1 MNPATPLD
9 AMFARAQMAYSL
21 GFHIIFAAVGIAMPL
36 LMVMAEIR
44 WLRSGDAEYLELA
57 RRWAKG
63 TAVFFAVGAVSGTV
77 LSFELG
83 LLFPGFMHHAGA
95 IVGLPFSLEGFAFF
109 TEAIFLGL
117 YLYAW
122 QRVSPRLHIA
132 AGFVVAASGLASAV
146 FVTIVNA
153 WMNAPLGYEVE
164 YGRLVNIDPVA
175 AMRSPFVAHEVVH
188 TSLSAYM
195 ATAFAVAAI
204 HAWALLRPGPAR
216 VSFHRKAMALSL
228 AMAIPAALAQP
239 VVGHLAGQQVARH
252 QPLKFAAM
260 EGVKQ
265 TQAGA
270 PLHVGPIAIPGGLSF
285 MAFNDPK
292 AEVQGLDAFPP
303 EDHPHPVVHAAFLG
317 MVGLGL
323 AAAAFAAVTV
333 VWWIRRRWSLPEHR
347 RWLQAALVLGPSGVL
362 ATELG
367 WIVTEVGRQP
377 WTVYNV
383 LRTRDLVTPVG
394 GLWLPFVTF
403 AVIYLLLGAVVAVTL
418 WKQVR
423 PTTDAEEAK

>member
-1 MNPATPLD
+1 MSPATPLD
-9 AMFARAQMAYSL
+9 ALFARGQMAYSL

-44 WLRSGDAEYLELA
+44 WLRTGDGEYLDLA

-77 LSFELG
+77 LSLELG

-122 QRVSPRLHIA
+122 QRISPRLHIA

-153 WMNAPLGYEVE
+153 WMNAPLGFEVE
-164 YGRLVNIDPVA
+164 YGRLVNIDPIA
-175 AMRSPFVAHEVVH
+175 AMRSPFITHEVLH

-195 ATAFAVAAI
+195 ATAFAVLAI
-204 HAWALLRPGPAR
+204 HAWALLRPNPTR
-216 VSFHRKAMALSL
+216 VSFHRKAIGLAL

-239 VVGHLAGQQVARH
+239 LVGHLAGQQVAQH

-260 EGVKQ
+260 ESVKL
-265 TQAGA
+265 TQVGA
-270 PLHVGPIAIPGGLSF
+270 PLHIGPISIPGGLSF
-285 MAFNDPK
+285 MAFSDSR
-292 AEVQGLDAFPP
+292 AEVKGLDAFPP
-303 EDHPHPVVHAAFLG
+303 EDHPHPIVHVAFLG
-317 MVGLGL
+317 MVALGL
-323 AAAAFAAVTV
+323 AAAAFAAVTL
-333 VWWIRRRWSLPEHR
+333 VWWIRRRSLPDHR
-347 RWLQAALVLGPSGVL
+347 RWLQAALVLGPSGLV

-377 WTVYNV
+377 WTVYGV
-383 LRTRDLVTPVG
+383 LRTHDLVTPVG
-394 GLWLPFVTF
+394 GLWLPFVSF
-403 AVIYLLLGAVVAVTL
+403 AIIYLLLGAVVAVTL

-423 PTTDAEEAK
+423 PTTDAPEAK

>member
-9 AMFARAQMAYSL
+9 ALFARGQMAYSL

-44 WLRSGDAEYLELA
+44 WLRTGDAEYLDLA

-122 QRVSPRLHIA
+122 QRVSPRLHVA

-153 WMNAPLGYEVE
+153 WMNAPLGYEIE
-164 YGRLVNIDPVA
+164 HGRLVNIDPVA
-175 AMRSPFVAHEVVH
+175 AMRSPFITHEILH

-204 HAWALLRPGPAR
+204 HAWALLRPTPAR
-216 VSFHRKAMALSL
+216 VGFHRKAMALSL

-239 VVGHLAGQQVARH
+239 VVGHFAGQQVAQY

-260 EGVKQ
+260 ENVKL
-265 TQAGA
+265 TQSGA
-270 PLHVGPIAIPGGLSF
+270 PLQIGPIGIPGGLSF
-285 MAFNDPK
+285 MAFNDAQ
-292 AEVQGLDAFPP
+292 AEVKGLDAFEP
-303 EDHPHPVVHAAFLG
+303 EDHPHPVVHGAFLG

-323 AAAAFAAVTV
+323 AAAAFAAVTL
-333 VWWIRRRWSLPEHR
+333 VWWIRRRSLPQHR
-347 RWLQAALVLGPSGVL
+347 RWLQTALVLGPSGMV

-377 WTVYNV
+377 WTVYEV
-383 LRTRDLVTPVG
+383 LRTRDLVTPVR

-403 AVIYLLLGAVVAVTL
+403 ALVYLLLGAVVAVTL

-423 PTTDAEEAK
+423 PTTDTPEGR